1 MRIISAALL
10 VVFTVSSIY
19 SQNKYQKPLSGL
31 PGVVIGISG
40 GFDGLAKDGF
50 DPQQIQTDIEL
61 RLRKAG
67 IKILS
72 KEDDTE
78 RHRQPRLYVFVTA
91 VKFNSNYYACHIEVE
106 VKEDATVDRN
116 SRRSAATSWGRGTLV
131 VVTDGNLRRVRD
143 EIGDYVDAFANDY
156 LAANPR

>member
-1 MRIISAALL
+1 MRIISAALM

-31 PGVVIGISG
+31 PGVVINIG
-40 GFDGLAKDGF
+40 GAFDDLAKDGLS
-50 DPQQIQTDIEL
+50 QHQIQTDVES
-61 RLRKAG
+61 RLRRAG

-72 KEDDTE
+72 NEGDTE
-78 RHRQPRLYVFVTA
+78 QHRQPRLYVFISSL
-91 VKFNSNYYACHIEVE
+91 KFNSDYYACHISVD

-116 SRRSAATSWGRGTLV
+116 SRQSVATSWGRGALV
-131 VVTDGNLRRVRD
+131 VVTAGNLRRVRD
-143 EIGDYVDAFANDY
+143 EIGDFIDELANDY